1 MIRRIKK
8 FVDFLLFTSIFVAGC
23 AIAFC
28 LETSIML
35 NVPFNNFSFYAFV
48 FGATIV
54 QYNLH
59 YIVKKVAVKD
69 SARLAWSRQNKNI
82 HLLLLIAGCLLI
94 IYSLFGFHLEHFII
108 LFILGCISF
117 LYSFPFIPFAQKKR
131 IKDYGFLKIITLSL
145 LWTLVTVWFPVSG
158 REYDAGLFVFIFL
171 KRLVFM
177 FILCLLFDMRDI
189 EVDRSE
195 NIRTLA
201 VTLGRKNSYILS
213 YLMLLLFVL
222 LSVAQYIYLPQIRF
236 LVPMLI
242 SSMATLITIE
252 ITKKL
257 NSDYVYL
264 AGIDGMMLLQPILIY
279 SFSLIL

>member
-1 MIRRIKK
+1 MIAWIKK

-69 SARLAWSRQNKNI
+69 SARLAWSQRNKNI
-82 HLLLLIAGCLLI
+82 HLVLLIAGCVLI

-158 REYDAGLFVFIFL
+158 RTFDGGLFVFIFM

-201 VTLGRKNSYILS
+201 VALGRQKSYVLSYI
-213 YLMLLLFVL
+213 VL
-222 LSVAQYIYLPQIRF
+222 LVFVSLSVMQYIYLPQIQF
-236 LVPMLI
+236 LIPMLI
-242 SSMATLITIE
+242 SAAATLATIE
-252 ITKKL
+252 ITKKI

-279 SFSLIL
+279 LFTLIL

>member
-1 MIRRIKK
+1 MIAWIKK

-23 AIAFC
+23 AVAFC
-28 LETSIML
+28 METSIML

-59 YIVKKVAVKD
+59 YIVKKVAVKH
-69 SARLAWSRQNKNI
+69 SARLAWSQRNKNI

-94 IYSLFGFHLEHFII
+94 IYSLFGFHLQHFII
-108 LFILGCISF
+108 LCILGCISF

-158 REYDAGLFVFIFL
+158 HQYDGNLFVFIFL
-171 KRLVFM
+171 KRFVFM

-195 NIRTLA
+195 NITTFA
-201 VTLGRKNSYILS
+201 VALGRKRSYVLS
-213 YLMLLLFVL
+213 YLVLLLFVL
-222 LSVAQYIYLPQIRF
+222 LSVAQYIYLPQVQF
-236 LVPMLI
+236 LIPMLI
-242 SSMATLITIE
+242 SSAVTLITVE
-252 ITKKL
+252 VTKKS

-264 AGIDGMMLLQPILIY
+264 AGIDGMMLLQAILIY
-279 SFSLIL
+279 LFGLIL

>member
-1 MIRRIKK
+1 MIAWIKK

-35 NVPFNNFSFYAFV
+35 NVPFNNFGFYAFV

-69 SARLAWSRQNKNI
+69 SARLAWSQRNKNI
-82 HLLLLIAGCLLI
+82 HLVLLIAGCILI
-94 IYSLFGFHLEHFII
+94 IYSLFGFHLVHFII

-158 REYDAGLFVFIFL
+158 HQYDAGLFVFIFM

-201 VTLGRKNSYILS
+201 VALGRKRSYILS
-213 YLMLLLFVL
+213 YIVLLVFVL
-222 LSVAQYIYLPQIRF
+222 LAVAQYIYLPQIQF
-236 LVPMLI
+236 LIPMLI
-242 SSMATLITIE
+242 SAVATLATIE
-252 ITKKL
+252 MTKKI

-279 SFSLIL
+279 LFTLIL

>member
-1 MIRRIKK
+1 MIAWIKK

-69 SARLAWSRQNKNI
+69 SARLAWSQRNKNI
-82 HLLLLIAGCLLI
+82 HLVLLIVGCILI
-94 IYSLFGFHLEHFII
+94 IYSLLGFHLEHFII

-158 REYDAGLFVFIFL
+158 RQYDVGLFVFIFM
-171 KRLVFM
+171 KRFVFM

-201 VTLGRKNSYILS
+201 VALGRKRSYVLS
-213 YLMLLLFVL
+213 YVVLFVFVL
-222 LSVAQYIYLPQIRF
+222 LSVAQYIYLPQIQF
-236 LVPMLI
+236 LIPMLI
-242 SSMATLITIE
+242 SAAATLATIE
-252 ITKKL
+252 ITKKI

-279 SFSLIL
+279 LFTLIL